1 MLIIAII
8 RSLFCPTV
16 LCKYDLR
23 KYVNTFRV
31 RNETSRI
38 SYVLNMWN
46 VLLWNAPCL
55 IPAASYLAREI
66 LFDRVYGEP
75 DSDLS
80 KVNWSDHLVRYF
92 SLMHRYGIKT
102 NILYLTF
109 PCAEF

>member
-1 MLIIAII
+1 MCYCA
-8 RSLFCPTV
+8 T
-16 LCKYDLR
+16 
-23 KYVNTFRV
+23 
-31 RNETSRI
+31 
-38 SYVLNMWN
+38 
-46 VLLWNAPCL
+46 
-55 IPAASYLAREI
+55 ASYLANEI

-80 KVNWSDHLVRYF
+80 KVNWSDHLVSYF

>member
-66 LFDRVYGEP
+66 LFEGSMENLIVTYQRLIGVT
-75 DSDLS
+75 
-80 KVNWSDHLVRYF
+80 
-92 SLMHRYGIKT
+92 I
-102 NILYLTF
+102 
-109 PCAEF
+109 